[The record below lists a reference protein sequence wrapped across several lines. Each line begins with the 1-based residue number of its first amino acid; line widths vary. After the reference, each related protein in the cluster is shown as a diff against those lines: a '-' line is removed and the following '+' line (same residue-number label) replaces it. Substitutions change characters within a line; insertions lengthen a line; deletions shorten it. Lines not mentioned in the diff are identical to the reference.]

1 VKDQVSID
9 TATSDDLDRL
19 ELIRQE
25 AFKPVFESFENIL
38 GSVVYEH
45 AQKPEDLS
53 QKDTLKEMLQERSVW
68 SVYVMKVSG
77 KPIGFVSVRIDA
89 ENLVGEIGLNAIHPD
104 YAGKGYGTEM
114 YNFAIGEMETKGMK
128 VATVATGGDP
138 SHAPARKAYEKAG
151 FNIQIPSVW
160 YCKEL

>member
-1 VKDQVSID
+1 VNDQVSID
-9 TATSDDLDRL
+9 NATFDDLDSL

-25 AFKPVFESFENIL
+25 AFKSVFESFENIL
-38 GSVVYEH
+38 GTVVYEH

-53 QKDTLKEMLQERSVW
+53 QKDMLREMLQEQSVW
-68 SVYVMKVSG
+68 SVYVLKVSG
-77 KPIGFVSVRIDA
+77 KPIGFVTVRTDT
-89 ENLVGEIGLNAIHPD
+89 EYLVGEIGLNAVHPD
-104 YAGKGYGTEM
+104 YSGKGYGTEM
-114 YNFAIGEMETKGMK
+114 YHFATDKMKTKGMR